1 MHELLSIYLPVYFLL
16 FFGLAFLWRSW
27 RTYRITGINP
37 YRLPDNPGAEQV
49 TSRYFRLLPFM
60 SLTVMVMYL
69 LPGTYHYLA
78 PIVWLEQPF
87 LQWLGLAMMTVSL
100 VIIVIAQGQMG
111 KSWRIGVD
119 YENPTEFVERGLFRY
134 SRNPIFA
141 GIMLSVIG
149 FFLLLPNALTLLIVM
164 LDLALIQVQIRLE
177 EDHLGSAHGEVYLRY
192 CERVRRWV

>member
-69 LPGTYHYLA
+69 LPGTYNYLA
-78 PIVWLEQPF
+78 PIAWLVQPF
-87 LQWLGLAMMTVSL
+87 LQWLGPGDDDGVAGDHCYCTGPDGKVLA
-100 VIIVIAQGQMG
+100 
-111 KSWRIGVD
+111 
-119 YENPTEFVERGLFRY
+119 YRGGL
-134 SRNPIFA
+134 
-141 GIMLSVIG
+141 
-149 FFLLLPNALTLLIVM
+149 
-164 LDLALIQVQIRLE
+164 
-177 EDHLGSAHGEVYLRY
+177 
-192 CERVRRWV
+192 